1 VTFALPTRLSWRA
14 ALAFFAGA
22 LAMPAF
28 APFQLWPL
36 VILSLAL
43 LFALWQSATSKR
55 QAALLGF
62 CWGLGIFLSGVSW
75 LFVSLNTYGG
85 MPAPLA
91 ALAVLL
97 FSSFISLL
105 PAFGGVLAHA
115 LRRNASP
122 AFTLLIT
129 LPACFVVGE
138 YLRMSLLTGFPWLI
152 AGYSQTPGSLLGAP
166 LAGYAPV
173 IGVFGISWL
182 LALTAGALVML
193 MKATRQMRIAV
204 SVALAAVWIG
214 GPMLKR
220 VTWTEPSGAP
230 FTVALLQGNI
240 DQDLKFRDDQLVAT
254 LKNYYDL
261 ANESK
266 AKLIVLPE
274 TAVPR
279 FADDLPAEY
288 LGALNAIAL
297 RNGGDMLLGIPTY
310 IGPKPGET
318 TISYFNS
325 AISLGGSPSQT
336 YSKTHLVAFGEFIPP
351 MFSWVY
357 QWLSIPMSGFT
368 RGAEDQAPM
377 RLLGHRV
384 AVNICYED
392 TFGHEIARPLPDA
405 ELLINLSNMAW
416 YGRSLAA
423 DQHAQFSQMRAMET
437 GRWMLRSTN
446 TGLTA
451 AINER
456 GEIVKALPQ
465 FVRGALEVEA
475 QPRRGATP
483 YVRWKDSPVLLLLFL
498 AMGVALLGI
507 KQGKKKR

>member
-1 VTFALPTRLSWRA
+1 VTFALPTRLLGRA
-14 ALAFFAGA
+14 ALAVLAGVI
-22 LAMPAF
+22 AMPAF

-43 LFALWQSATSKR
+43 LFALWQSATRKR

-75 LFVSLNTYGG
+75 LFVSLHTYGG

-91 ALAVLL
+91 ALAIFL
-97 FSSFISLL
+97 FCSFISLL
-105 PAFGGVLAHA
+105 PAFGGLLAHA
-115 LRRNASP
+115 LRRSASP
-122 AFTLLIT
+122 VFALLIVMPT
-129 LPACFVVGE
+129 CFVVSE

-152 AGYSQTPGSLLGAP
+152 TGYSQTPGSVLGAP

-193 MKATRQMRIAV
+193 MKTTRPMRIALGA
-204 SVALAAVWIG
+204 ALAAVWIG
-214 GPMLKR
+214 GPMLKL
-220 VTWTEPSGAP
+220 VAWTEPSGAP
-230 FTVALLQGNI
+230 FTVSLLQGNI
-240 DQDLKFRDDQLVAT
+240 DQSLKFRDDQLVAT

-288 LGALNAIAL
+288 IAALNAIAL

-310 IGPKPGET
+310 IGPKPGEAD
-318 TISYFNS
+318 ISYFNS

-357 QWLSIPMSGFT
+357 RWLSIPMSGFT
-368 RGAEDQAPM
+368 RGAEDQVPM

-405 ELLINLSNMAW
+405 ELLVNLSNMAW

-465 FVRGALEVEA
+465 FVRAVLDVEA

-483 YVRWKDSPVLLLLFL
+483 YVRWKDMPVLLLLFL
-498 AMGVALLGI
+498 AMGAALLR
-507 KQGKKKR
+507 KKRG